1 MRYYGVVGWKI
12 LRTGESGRVKVDM
25 IQVVIVEG
33 RDPINQCHQGYCS
46 ISPLFAISVR
56 KNWSLARLV
65 GLGSSWTRAE
75 SSAA

>member
-12 LRTGESGRVKVDM
+12 LRTGDKGR
-25 IQVVIVEG
+25 G
-33 RDPINQCHQGYCS
+33 TINQYHHRYS
-46 ISPLFAISVR
+46 SVPSLFAISVR
-56 KNWSLARLV
+56 KNWSRARLV

>member
-1 MRYYGVVGWKI
+1 MRYCGAGGWKI
-12 LRTGESGRVKVDM
+12 YRTGE
-25 IQVVIVEG
+25 EG
-33 RDPINQCHQGYCS
+33 RGTINQCHQRYAS
-46 ISPLFAISVR
+46 VPSLFAINVR